1 MDAIAELVV
10 RESRLRGKDITDATT
25 KFVGLVVSFLME
37 SNGYRQTGKAGP
49 VHCDP
54 FTKGQIYQLIEN

>member
-1 MDAIAELVV
+1 VDAIAELVV